1 MYETS
6 ARNSPVN
13 AFVSSTETLCRL
25 VPLSHVKS
33 AKAKG
38 ARRGF
43 ESRKGEAAP
52 RAVGG
57 TIGARRKTADTDFR
71 VNHRLTPTP
80 LVRRGQPRSRRRR
93 RRGTE

>member
-1 MYETS
+1 MYEMS

-38 ARRGF
+38 ARGGC
-43 ESRKGEAAP
+43 ESGDTEVAP
-52 RAVGG
+52 CAVARR
-57 TIGARRKTADTDFR
+57 IGARRTTPDIDVR
-71 VNHRLTPTP
+71 VSHRLTPTP
-80 LVRRGQPRSRRRR
+80 LVRRGQSRSHRRP